1 MNGKEAAFSFCSSV
15 FFDLILAIFSPQVMF
30 WFILRGHACERGGG
44 APLPTL
50 TLKRMAQIS
59 VSLDDDKYH
68 KRQMQTLDVH
78 HNNSNM

>member
-44 APLPTL
+44 SSSHANFEEDGT
-50 TLKRMAQIS
+50 
-59 VSLDDDKYH
+59 
-68 KRQMQTLDVH
+68 
-78 HNNSNM
+78 N